1 MAEQKDMHS
10 SPPVTAP
17 KSQLAVEQPSSGGCW
32 NPPKTDTHIQRQR
45 RSHNIMVGGV
55 QSQKNQ
61 SPYLLGGQPTNWRT
75 IIPRNCLTVGKGSE
89 PHIGLLSLGI
99 WQRD

>member
-17 KSQLAVEQPSSGGCW
+17 KSQLAVEQPSSGECW
-32 NPPKTDTHIQRQR
+32 NPPKEDTHIQRHR

-75 IIPRNCLTVGKGSE
+75 IIPKKFSHCYEGSE
-89 PHIGLLSLGI
+89 LYLQLPSLRI
-99 WQRD
+99 Q